1 MPVPVP
7 GSGRGA
13 CCHCRRSAI
22 IELRARLELL
32 ELLDSLGLCNTSPAR
47 SSLGAG
53 IMALFWWPD
62 GDGHDLGQRCCC
74 SIELFAKN
82 YALLMMI
89 MMSLWPASASA
100 SASAS
105 RRVACKHEKFPECN
119 TRHKSFVA
127 LAARWT
133 PLCVSH
139 NKNAISQYQQSVPV
153 APSTTLSL
161 SLSLWSVVWLATLA

>member
-1 MPVPVP
+1 MPVPVPVP

-32 ELLDSLGLCNTSPAR
+32 ELLDPLGLCNTSPAR
-47 SSLGAG
+47 GSLGAG

-62 GDGHDLGQRCCC
+62 GDGHDLGKRCCC

-89 MMSLWPASASA
+89 MMSLWPASASRVSMKNSRNATRDTKA
-100 SASAS
+100 SWHS
-105 RRVACKHEKFPECN
+105 RLVGH
-119 TRHKSFVA
+119 H
-127 LAARWT
+127 
-133 PLCVSH
+133 CVCRII
-139 NKNAISQYQQSVPV
+139 KMP
-153 APSTTLSL
+153 
-161 SLSLWSVVWLATLA
+161 